1 MPKIIIS
8 ANYVI
13 LRHLPA
19 ADRFRTHCITL
30 LIYRRTSHARENS
43 IHILGGAISSVSGDG
58 GQGGWMYMENDLE
71 QKRNWLF
78 LQGLN
83 ARIVISIAQGDA
95 MRLEGTD
102 IRVRMHFSR
111 KSTMSELQ
119 YKYK

>member
-19 ADRFRTHCITL
+19 ADRFRTHCITS

-43 IHILGGAISSVSGDG
+43 IYILGGAISSVSGDG

-83 ARIVISIAQGDA
+83 ARIVILQGDA
-95 MRLEGTD
+95 MRLEEGTD
-102 IRVRMHFSR
+102 IRVRVHFSR